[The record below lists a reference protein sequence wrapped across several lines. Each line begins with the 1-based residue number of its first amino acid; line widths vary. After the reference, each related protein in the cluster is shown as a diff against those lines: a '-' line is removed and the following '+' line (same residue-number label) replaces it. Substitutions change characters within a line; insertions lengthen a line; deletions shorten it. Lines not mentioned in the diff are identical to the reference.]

1 VPPYVG
7 RFAPSPSGPLHAG
20 SLVAAMASYLDARAH
35 AGIWRVR
42 IEDVDIPR
50 TVEGA
55 DQVILHQL
63 AALGMRVDGDI
74 WYQSRRDAVY
84 QRAFAMLDSMHVLYG
99 CACTR
104 REIVAAARAAGIG
117 EHVQEVPYLGHCRDG
132 LPEGRG
138 ARAWR
143 VRMPAG
149 DCTFEDRWLG
159 SQTQDVARAVGDV
172 AIRRADGLWAYQL
185 AVVVDD
191 AAQGISHVVRGAD
204 LLSSTARQIRLGE
217 WLQVPRLH
225 YMHVPL
231 VMDPESG
238 LKLSKQN
245 HAPALNISQPLQTLQ
260 QAFGML
266 GFAPVPAQSVAAF
279 WQAAT
284 TAWATRFKVA

>member
-1 VPPYVG
+1 
-7 RFAPSPSGPLHAG
+7 
-20 SLVAAMASYLDARAH
+20 MASYLDARAH
-35 AGIWRVR
+35 AGTWRVR
-42 IEDVDIPR
+42 IEDVDTPR

-55 DQVILHQL
+55 DQVILQQL

-74 WYQSRRDAVY
+74 WYQSRRDAAY
-84 QRAFAMLDSMHVLYG
+84 RQAFALLDSKHALYG

-117 EHVQEVPYLGHCRDG
+117 EQVQEVPYLGRCRDG
-132 LPEGRG
+132 LPEGRP

-159 SQTQDVARAVGDV
+159 PQTQDVALAVGDV

-191 AAQGISHVVRGAD
+191 AAQDITHVVRGAD

-217 WLQVPRLH
+217 WLGLARLH

-231 VMDPESG
+231 VMDPASG

-245 HAPALNISQPLQTLQ
+245 HAPALDTARPLLTLQ
-260 QAFGML
+260 RAFTAL
-266 GFAPVPAQSVAAF
+266 GFAPTPAPSVAAF

-284 TAWATRFKVA
+284 TAWATRFKAA